1 MSSVTADVPA
11 DVAPPA
17 APPAINVGAGR
28 SLGWWGMVTLIA
40 TEAMVF
46 ALLLFSYFY
55 LRAQSS
61 SWPLGGIEKPDLFAP
76 AIRTVLLL
84 GSSIPVHFAE
94 RAIKRGDR
102 RRMLGLFAV
111 AWVMAGAFL
120 VGHFVEYADLWD
132 KFRPSTNA
140 YGSLFY
146 SITMLHAVHLIVGMT
161 MVAYVW
167 IRGLRGRYDER
178 RHVAVETTV
187 MYWHFVDAVWIAVF
201 ASLYLSVAL

>member
-1 MSSVTADVPA
+1 MSTVAA
-11 DVAPPA
+11 GAAEVAPPTR
-17 APPAINVGAGR
+17 PPAINVGVGR
-28 SLGWWGMVTLIA
+28 SLGWWGMITLIA

-61 SWPLGGIEKPDLFAP
+61 SWPLGGIEKPDLLEP
-76 AIRTVLLL
+76 SIRTVLLL

-94 RAIKRGDR
+94 RAIKRGEP
-102 RRMLGLFAV
+102 RRMLVLFAV
-111 AWVMAGAFL
+111 AWVMAGVFL
-120 VGHFVEYADLWD
+120 VGHFLEYADLWD

-146 SITMLHAVHLIVGMT
+146 SITMLHALHLIVGMT
-161 MVAYVW
+161 MVAYIW
-167 IRGLRGRYDER
+167 IRGLRGRYDEH
-178 RHVAVETTV
+178 RHVAVETTA

>member
-1 MSSVTADVPA
+1 MTTIATADV
-11 DVAPPA
+11 A
-17 APPAINVGAGR
+17 APPAPAVVHAGAGR
-28 SLGWWGMVTLIA
+28 PLGWWGMVTLIA

-61 SWPLGGIEKPDLFAP
+61 AWPLGGIAKPDLFAP
-76 AIRTVLLL
+76 SIRTVLLL
-84 GSSIPVHFAE
+84 GSSIPVHVAE
-94 RAIKRGDR
+94 RAIKRGNR
-102 RRMLGLFAV
+102 RRMLVAFGI
-111 AWVMAGAFL
+111 AWVMAAAFL

-146 SITMLHAVHLIVGMT
+146 SITMLHAIHLIVGMT
-161 MVAYVW
+161 MVAYVG
-167 IRGLRGRYDER
+167 IRGLRGRYDEH
-178 RHVAVETTV
+178 RHTAVQTTA